1 MYCHYDQTH
10 LSYIVE
16 YRRSK
21 TRCQVT
27 ATATTKR
34 GKSGATGS
42 PIVLCKCFSRKL
54 RFEQSSG
61 KTMKTQSSEL
71 KTHTHT
77 RKKQAKRRLLVQMR
91 KKLGS
96 WQTEDQQIEAKQQ
109 LQKAHRV
116 EKTAASQTKQQIPF
130 SLPISRRAYT
140 LYQCVYVISECTPT
154 CVCVCAGS
162 RVNRLQLLRI
172 QVIIIDSP
180 MLPPVRIET

>member
-1 MYCHYDQTH
+1 MYWHYDQTH

-116 EKTAASQTKQQIPF
+116 PKSRKNGSKPNKTTNTIF
-130 SLPISRRAYT
+130 VAYFEA
-140 LYQCVYVISECTPT
+140 CVYVISVRIRNIRMHTYMRM
-154 CVCVCAGS
+154 CVCWVQS
-162 RVNRLQLLRI
+162 
-172 QVIIIDSP
+172 
-180 MLPPVRIET
+180 